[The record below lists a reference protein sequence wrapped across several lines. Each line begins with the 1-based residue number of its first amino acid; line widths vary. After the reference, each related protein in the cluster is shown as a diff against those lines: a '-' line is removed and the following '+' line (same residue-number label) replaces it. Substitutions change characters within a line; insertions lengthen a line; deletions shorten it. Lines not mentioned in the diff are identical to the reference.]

1 MRLSQF
7 WKVNDENLINEKDFE
22 TLGILAS
29 KVDKTMCTFLDDEKY
44 IKDLNDNF
52 TMIITTKEIFEL
64 LRNRDCGFYLTEN
77 PRIEFFSIHNLL
89 CGNKS
94 YAREKFQTKIGQ
106 NCNISE
112 KACISKENVI
122 IGDNVIIEEFV
133 SIKDNVKIGDNCI
146 VRAGTVIG
154 STGFEFKRLKDEI
167 IPVNH
172 VGGVVIGNNVEIQC
186 NTTIDKAIY
195 PWDNTVI
202 GDFTKIDNLNHL
214 GHACKIGKAVM
225 IPAGSIIGGRA
236 VIEDNVW
243 IGIGSVIRN
252 GITIGK
258 NARCNMGA
266 IVTRSVPDNENVTG
280 NFAINHEIFI
290 NNIKKWSEGI

>member
-1 MRLSQF
+1 MKLSQF
-7 WKVNDENLINEKDFE
+7 WKVNKENLINEKDFE

-52 TMIITTKEIFEL
+52 TMIITTKEIYKL
-64 LRNRDCGFYLTEN
+64 LRSRDCGFYVTEN

-89 CGNKS
+89 CRDKS
-94 YAREKFQTKIGQ
+94 YTREKFETKIGK
-106 NCNISE
+106 NCNISD
-112 KACISKENVI
+112 KACIAKENVI

-146 VRAGTVIG
+146 IRAGTVIG
-154 STGFEFKRLKDEI
+154 STGFEFKRYKDKI
-167 IPVNH
+167 MPVSH
-172 VGGVVIGNNVEIQC
+172 VGGVLIGNNVEIQC

-195 PWDNTVI
+195 PWDDTSI

-225 IPAGSIIGGRA
+225 IPAGSIVGGRA

-266 IVTRSVPDNENVTG
+266 IVTRSVPENGNVTG